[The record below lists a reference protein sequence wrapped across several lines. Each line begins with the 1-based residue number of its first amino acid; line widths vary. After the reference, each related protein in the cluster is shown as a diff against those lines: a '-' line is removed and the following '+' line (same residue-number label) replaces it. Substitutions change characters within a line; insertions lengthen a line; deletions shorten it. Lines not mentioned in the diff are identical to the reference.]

1 MLCSSSQRPICKL
14 VNLVTNDLGNCLE
27 MKKLRYFYT
36 DCSIRC
42 NRAIQSLLE
51 YEINWWVDKNKSVVL
66 KGFNE
71 KKRVNGCFVKMEGE
85 PTLMIVTE
93 IKLTFHGKEIYL
105 PTEFCASHVSSTQ
118 ILCCNLLFDFQWM
131 SPNTSSC
138 CSTPKRRKP

>member
-1 MLCSSSQRPICKL
+1 MK
-14 VNLVTNDLGNCLE
+14 CL
-27 MKKLRYFYT
+27 KKLKPCLGYVG
-36 DCSIRC
+36 SIIFQKYRIAHVI
-42 NRAIQSLLE
+42 RPSLLE
-51 YEINWWVDKNKSVVL
+51 YEINWWVDKNKSVGL

-118 ILCCNLLFDFQWM
+118 ILRCNLLFDFQWM
-131 SPNTSSC
+131 SPNTSSR
-138 CSTPKRRKP
+138 CSTPKKRKP